1 MHFYDVLIIPLPTPQ
16 AGIFGI
22 TDEFTLD
29 KNILLN
35 NSKEFDNN
43 ILLIFAYSREKTYAK
58 QKYPTEQY
66 SESKKAEENSKSNNE
81 KKITAYYRKCQLIIF
96 YLQKCRRVDCLWTVN
111 FSNF

>member
-1 MHFYDVLIIPLPTPQ
+1 MYFYDVLIIPLPTPQ

-43 ILLIFAYSREKTYAK
+43 ILLIFAYSREKHMLNRNTLLNNIAKVKK
-58 QKYPTEQY
+58 QKKIAKVIMRRKSQLVI
-66 SESKKAEENSKSNNE
+66 EN
-81 KKITAYYRKCQLIIF
+81 AR
-96 YLQKCRRVDCLWTVN
+96 
-111 FSNF
+111 